1 MHHKGIE
8 PLLLK
13 FAFVSATWALLFP
26 ICNGF
31 VWLGLGGVLK
41 KKNKKKLIMGKL
53 MQRGFKEPI

>member
-41 KKNKKKLIMGKL
+41 KKKQKKIDNG
-53 MQRGFKEPI
+53 QAYATWV